1 MNSADDLAEMYRNQA
16 REALEAEAAARLM
29 QHLDPKEEDRWRST
43 PLQPLI
49 DEGKIN
55 QFTRALLSRLGPVR
69 AALIEHDG
77 GMSVTSANLN
87 EVTGMID
94 VVINL
99 TGGCVAC
106 GAAPGTLQSMVHDLS
121 NDSEIGR
128 VRFDSAIRDAQ
139 KALIQ
144 DYLDKA
150 TGLEFV

>member
-1 MNSADDLAEMYRNQA
+1 MKSADDLAEMYRNEA
-16 REALEAEAAARLM
+16 REAMEAEAAARLLE
-29 QHLDPKEEDRWRST
+29 HLDPEEEDRWGSAR
-43 PLQPLI
+43 LRPLI
-49 DEGKIN
+49 DEGKTKE
-55 QFTRALLSRLGPVR
+55 FTRALLSRLGPVR

-77 GMSVTSANLN
+77 GMEVTSATLD
-87 EVTGMID
+87 EETGMID

-106 GAAPGTLQSMVHDLS
+106 GATPGTLQSMVRDLT

-139 KALIQ
+139 RTLIQ
-144 DYLDKA
+144 DFLDKA